1 MPNTP
6 RLRPPPQSVRGNTYK
21 LGSLASTDKLLHFL
35 QCHNVYDASMQCYR
49 QEMSLQ
55 FLQRLCTI
63 AAWQQ

>member
-1 MPNTP
+1 MSNTP

-35 QCHNVYDASMQCYR
+35 QCHTVYDASMQRYR

-63 AAWQQ
+63 ATWQQ